1 MGTPPNFQG
10 KVIGFKEFKSELR
23 RRLKT
28 SNRHRKRGTKP
39 PQIFYVLLGKPGVG
53 KSEIAQ
59 QLAKAFKRS
68 IQIINVGGMDD
79 GGELEGKR
87 ATLQSA
93 NYGKVMESYV
103 ERSSLAEITIKD
115 LETEIKEIKTHWEK
129 QGKKLVAVARNE
141 KTLTEWEEER
151 IEKLEEEIKEWKEEN
166 EERRKQDK
174 PIRKTKKRVVRSRAP
189 IILLDEFEK

>member
-1 MGTPPNFQG
+1 MGTPPDFQG

-23 RRLKT
+23 RRLKN

-59 QLAKAFKRS
+59 QLAKALKRS

-93 NYGKVMESYV
+93 NYGKMMEAFA
-103 ERSSLAEITIKD
+103 ERSYLVEISLEDLKREI
-115 LETEIKEIKTHWEK
+115 EEIKTRKETINPGTDEQK
-129 QGKKLVAVARNE
+129 VIVVDR
-141 KTLTEWEEER
+141 EEET
-151 IEKLEEEIKEWKEEN
+151 ITE
-166 EERRKQDK
+166 
-174 PIRKTKKRVVRSRAP
+174 
-189 IILLDEFEK
+189 